1 MIPVLLSKNE
11 SNIDRLMKSMGIGA
25 LAECQSCKVTHI
37 ANDQYS
43 LTLTYP
49 MNGRRANDL
58 DYEYYIRAKANNYD
72 DDQLFRI
79 KKITKDTINGNY
91 IVYAEH
97 IFFDLADN
105 FVEGVSLHDSGVLL
119 SGQAI
124 LDNCHDKHNFRFVD
138 SDVKSTNDFTFALN
152 NPIYGFRGSEGSLI
166 DVYGNG
172 MVIYP
177 DNYDIYAY
185 EDKDSGE
192 TIEYRKNII
201 GFTEDTDMDGMVTV
215 IYPYANVQDDQ
226 GNDTMI
232 TLTEKYIY
240 ADSAEKFMNHKIR
253 AIDLSGEDVTDE
265 KSLRAEAEKYIK
277 NAQTEPKITYNID
290 IASLSKTSEY
300 KKLKRIEKYRV
311 GYKVKV
317 RDKRFGMNMST
328 KISKIVY
335 NTLLETIE
343 TIILGNYSNNMAG
356 LLKTDYKDR
365 INKNLKTLQYKLQG
379 QIDYLNGS
387 GYKPVT
393 GTYDCFMEQDQTDA
407 VFIIEHNMNIIPVA
421 NLVYNAIDTQNY
433 YNPNNLIN
441 VSRETTTT
449 SDTGEEIVITE
460 TPSELWLSLPIDMEF
475 LKMSCYTT
483 STTLVIKISRDP
495 SKAREETFPIKYTMY
510 AR

>member
-226 GNDTMI
+226 GSDTMI

-240 ADSAEKFMNHKIR
+240 ADSAEK
-253 AIDLSGEDVTDE
+253 L
-265 KSLRAEAEKYIK
+265 
-277 NAQTEPKITYNID
+277 QITTALI
-290 IASLSKTSEY
+290 
-300 KKLKRIEKYRV
+300 
-311 GYKVKV
+311 
-317 RDKRFGMNMST
+317 F
-328 KISKIVY
+328 
-335 NTLLETIE
+335 LLA
-343 TIILGNYSNNMAG
+343 NQYSM
-356 LLKTDYKDR
+356 T
-365 INKNLKTLQYKLQG
+365 
-379 QIDYLNGS
+379 
-387 GYKPVT
+387 
-393 GTYDCFMEQDQTDA
+393 
-407 VFIIEHNMNIIPVA
+407 
-421 NLVYNAIDTQNY
+421 
-433 YNPNNLIN
+433 
-441 VSRETTTT
+441 
-449 SDTGEEIVITE
+449 
-460 TPSELWLSLPIDMEF
+460 
-475 LKMSCYTT
+475 
-483 STTLVIKISRDP
+483 
-495 SKAREETFPIKYTMY
+495 
-510 AR
+510 

>member
-1 MIPVLLSKNE
+1 M
-11 SNIDRLMKSMGIGA
+11 
-25 LAECQSCKVTHI
+25 
-37 ANDQYS
+37 
-43 LTLTYP
+43 
-49 MNGRRANDL
+49 
-58 DYEYYIRAKANNYD
+58 YEPNN
-72 DDQLFRI
+72 
-79 KKITKDTINGNY
+79 
-91 IVYAEH
+91 
-97 IFFDLADN
+97 
-105 FVEGVSLHDSGVLL
+105 S
-119 SGQAI
+119 
-124 LDNCHDKHNFRFVD
+124 
-138 SDVKSTNDFTFALN
+138 
-152 NPIYGFRGSEGSLI
+152 
-166 DVYGNG
+166 
-172 MVIYP
+172 
-177 DNYDIYAY
+177 
-185 EDKDSGE
+185 
-192 TIEYRKNII
+192 
-201 GFTEDTDMDGMVTV
+201 
-215 IYPYANVQDDQ
+215 
-226 GNDTMI
+226 
-232 TLTEKYIY
+232 
-240 ADSAEKFMNHKIR
+240 
-253 AIDLSGEDVTDE
+253 
-265 KSLRAEAEKYIK
+265 
-277 NAQTEPKITYNID
+277 NID
-290 IASLSKTSEY
+290 IASLNKTSEY
-300 KKLKRIEKYRV
+300 KDLKKIEKYRV

-387 GYKPVT
+387 SYKPVT

-449 SDTGEEIVITE
+449 MDTGEEVVITE

-495 SKAREETFPIKYTMY
+495 SKVREETFPIKYTMY